1 MDEQALMIKIN
12 KVKKVRLLSRVAIL
26 AGLAVIAV
34 LNLVVGIELKYL
46 GIGYIVFCASIMG
59 LIGFP
64 TQKKLR
70 VYEAQLKKIVSNDL

>member
-12 KVKKVRLLSRVAIL
+12 KVKKERLLSRVVIL

-34 LNLVVGIELKYL
+34 LNLAAGIELKYL
-46 GIGYIVFCASIMG
+46 GIGYIVFCAAIMG

-64 TQKKLR
+64 TQKKLG
-70 VYEAQLKKIVSNDL
+70 VYEAQQKNMEEV